1 MVMGGQQGGG
11 GDLFSEI
18 HMSEIKKFEELLAEA
33 ETDRDAVKELNVKLQ
48 TQLDEAAA
56 KMAGEAAGE
65 LIS

>member
-48 TQLDEAAA
+48 AQLDEAAA

>member
-48 TQLDEAAA
+48 AQLDEAAA
-56 KMAGEAAGE
+56 KMAGEAGE